1 MSKFEM
7 TDEGYQ
13 AAKKWL
19 EETDQL
25 DKLEKEQ
32 STDGYTLIALANHLF
47 EKEKPAKIQ
56 NSGLFGVTPDK
67 MPSKKQMKIIQE
79 TTLGKFANPLLT
91 LGEEGVLQR
100 VMVLS
105 SNRDDV
111 KSLRELLPFRSV
123 LYYPDSRKYLWT
135 LSGTYHGE
143 PSWQVIKRLNAAAG
157 DEATVELDAL
167 AVDFESGAFSMELIE
182 KEEHIGG
189 IPCRS
194 FFVVIDSISDE
205 KVKSA
210 ILTHGN
216 YLGSRTTVDQGEYGV
231 PELIVLYAIDVYP
244 PKETQHD
251 DDTKTNSASGS

>member
-47 EKEKPAKIQ
+47 EKQAESSAKIQ
-56 NSGLFGVTPDK
+56 NSSYSGNFK
-67 MPSKKQMKIIQE
+67 
-79 TTLGKFANPLLT
+79 NPLLT

-105 SNRDDV
+105 NNRDDV

-123 LYYPDSRKYLWT
+123 LYYPFNHRHPWT
-135 LSGTYHGE
+135 VSGTYYGE
-143 PSWQVIKRLNAAAG
+143 PVWQVIKRLNIAAA
-157 DEATVELDAL
+157 DEAAIELDAL
-167 AVDFESGAFSMELIE
+167 VVNFENGPFNMNLIE

-205 KVKSA
+205 KIKSA
-210 ILTHGN
+210 ILSHGN
-216 YLGSRTTVDQGEYGV
+216 YLGARTAVDQSEFDV
-231 PELIVLYAIDVYP
+231 PELKTLYAIDVYP
-244 PKETQHD
+244 PKETRHD